1 MIDVLSELVTLAGLT
16 KGAIVIGI
24 IAISEVAHWVLRSRA
39 KAEYDASK
47 KVITAFTEIEAASL
61 AYYRKRQMLGI
72 LRAAT
77 YVAAILFAALLYD
90 IQTFGFLALALS
102 ALVIIQKENINSLFA
117 YVFVLSNFHVGD
129 DIRIGEWLGEIVRVT
144 PLQTVLSGKEENGE
158 SNGQRIVIPNYKLVS
173 EIVTEQELK
182 SNTYRRIVVRALYEH
197 GTFDVE
203 FSVFVQRVR
212 AFLDEFLPKRNL
224 DQVGNFRSF
233 AGAQYKLSFE
243 YDENGR
249 ILVRIAFISRPHDV
263 TGRREEIIKF
273 VEEMR
278 SKKKPK
284 RQKDTSREDQK
295 ASELLDQ

>member
-1 MIDVLSELVTLAGLT
+1 
-16 KGAIVIGI
+16 
-24 IAISEVAHWVLRSRA
+24 
-39 KAEYDASK
+39 
-47 KVITAFTEIEAASL
+47 
-61 AYYRKRQMLGI
+61 
-72 LRAAT
+72 
-77 YVAAILFAALLYD
+77 
-90 IQTFGFLALALS
+90 
-102 ALVIIQKENINSLFA
+102 
-117 YVFVLSNFHVGD
+117 
-129 DIRIGEWLGEIVRVT
+129 
-144 PLQTVLSGKEENGE
+144 
-158 SNGQRIVIPNYKLVS
+158 VS

>member
-1 MIDVLSELVTLAGLT
+1 MMDVLSELVTLAGLT

-39 KAEYDASK
+39 KAAYDASK

-90 IQTFGFLALALS
+90 IQTFGFLALAFS